1 MDKLDEKS
9 KATWNEC
16 VNKSIDDQAT
26 AFLKAFV
33 LEFGGG
39 KFEEVLEI
47 ASQFKKFVGKPDACD
62 LEEQQ
67 AHLFLEKR
75 DETLTVSELRKYL
88 KEIDFDN
95 NRRTAFLEYA
105 LWKWKK
111 TPSEWIKELNS
122 PKKGGTA
129 ALEAAIAAYRAVIAT
144 REAREAKMAEL
155 AKIAEQ
161 DGVKGSKAKH
171 ELEQMKSEDKLA
183 HNKAEITAG
192 ARKRAAEKNAV
203 DPFEEEQKRLASEKA
218 KKEAEDKKKAE
229 DARARLKAKSTLWE
243 QGAAGATK

>member
-1 MDKLDEKS
+1 MASLDEKS
-9 KATWNEC
+9 KATWDEC
-16 VNKSIDDQAT
+16 VNKPIDDQAT

-33 LEFGGG
+33 MDFGGG

-47 ASQFKKFVGKPDACD
+47 ASQFKKFAKPDACD

-75 DETLTVSELRKYL
+75 DETLTVAELRKYL

-111 TPSEWIKELNS
+111 TPSEWIKELNT

-129 ALEAAIAAYRAVIAT
+129 ALEAAIAAYRAVIAV

-155 AKIAEQ
+155 EKIAEQ
-161 DGVKGSKAKH
+161 GGVKGSKAKH

-203 DPFEEEQKRLASEKA
+203 DPYEEEQKRLAAEKA

-243 QGAAGATK
+243 QGAAGSK

>member
-1 MDKLDEKS
+1 MDKLDAKS
-9 KATWNEC
+9 KATWDEY

-39 KFEEVLEI
+39 RFEEVLEI
-47 ASQFKKFVGKPDACD
+47 ASQFRKFAVKDACD

-75 DETLTVSELRKYL
+75 DETLTVAELRKYL

-111 TPSEWIKELNS
+111 TPSEWIKELDS

-129 ALEAAIAAYRAVIAT
+129 ALEAAIAAYRAVIAA

-155 AKIAEQ
+155 EKIAA
-161 DGVKGSKAKH
+161 DGGVKGSKAKH
-171 ELEQMKSEDKLA
+171 ELEQMKSECKLA
-183 HNKAEITAG
+183 ANKAEITAG

-203 DPFEEEQKRLASEKA
+203 DPFEEEQKRLAAEKA

-229 DARARLKAKSTLWE
+229 DARARLKAKSSMWE
-243 QGAAGATK
+243 QGGPK